1 MPVPKAIIKALNNL
15 SQDLLIKQA
24 LYNIDNASSIE
35 FDCATDNEKIL
46 INIILLAHLQVYTM
60 L

>member
-35 FDCATDNEKIL
+35 FDCAIDNERIL
-46 INIILLAHLQVYTM
+46 IKIILLAHL
-60 L
+60 